1 MRYCAFKQGSM
12 ECKLYSERG
21 RIKRGTV
28 FARGSRVLR
37 LGGADSVLP
46 PGIARE
52 LVANQERA
60 R

>member
-1 MRYCAFKQGSM
+1 M
-12 ECKLYSERG
+12 ECQLYSERG

-28 FARGSRVLR
+28 VARGSRVLR

-46 PGIARE
+46 SGIARE

>member
-1 MRYCAFKQGSM
+1 M
-12 ECKLYSERG
+12 ECQLYSERG

-28 FARGSRVLR
+28 VARGSRVLR